1 MIDATNRKTNNTQN
15 EVTEQLGGRVQD
27 ISYWKFEVERTI
39 QDITSKCIHTV
50 VAKKRKTTLLVKL
63 LTKSFYVFWPRL
75 YIMIRA
81 LSSLLI

>member
-39 QDITSKCIHTV
+39 QDITSKCIHIPIPSIIVTLSGTV
-50 VAKKRKTTLLVKL
+50 SRNCY
-63 LTKSFYVFWPRL
+63 FD
-75 YIMIRA
+75 MED
-81 LSSLLI
+81 

>member
-39 QDITSKCIHTV
+39 QDITSESMHIFLQK
-50 VAKKRKTTLLVKL
+50 
-63 LTKSFYVFWPRL
+63 
-75 YIMIRA
+75 
-81 LSSLLI
+81 